1 VADAS
6 GLSLSVRSIGSFA
19 VYLTARR
26 MPWNGFL
33 ALKSKEFHMVLS
45 LTQAL
50 IASWR
55 ISGTTTSSMPLASR
69 QINFSR
75 HTNHTDKQR
84 RIRYGTE

>member
-1 VADAS
+1 
-6 GLSLSVRSIGSFA
+6 
-19 VYLTARR
+19 
-26 MPWNGFL
+26 
-33 ALKSKEFHMVLS
+33 MVLS